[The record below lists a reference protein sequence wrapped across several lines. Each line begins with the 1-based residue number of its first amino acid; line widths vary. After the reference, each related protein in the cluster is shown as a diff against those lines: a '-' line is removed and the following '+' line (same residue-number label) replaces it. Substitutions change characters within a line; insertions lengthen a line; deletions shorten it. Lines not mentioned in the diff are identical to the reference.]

1 MNVQSYMYLYKYV
14 PTLWIRILTA
24 LLFICSVYYL
34 GRGFREL
41 IISGY
46 PIDLRLRWI
55 EQRYM
60 VRHGQDPFD
69 LYFRYQPQGPVIP
82 PKPITRDTTIDAEL
96 GPVPQLAY
104 PPWSYTLGTVILW
117 PPWPA
122 VRYWAALLDALG
134 LLSVA
139 TWGWSHARRL
149 GLASA
154 ALVAMTCLSCA
165 DYLTVLRLGQLAIYI
180 LAFLLAAMLLE
191 RRGHSVLSGLMLGM
205 AMIKPTIAAPFILIP
220 LILGRWRTVAT
231 CIAVVGAGAAV
242 AWVQTGVSPVE
253 MLQQM
258 VAVAEQ
264 IEIPKRE
271 PGPVTWLIQLGL
283 SAPVASKIASVL
295 FITPC
300 IAAMWICRG
309 RPIEVPFAI
318 AAVTAQIWTHHKGY
332 DSVVLLLM
340 LVPLLTVSLTPPWR
354 RPLLVLTGMVTL
366 AVLQLGLSHVLSQGP
381 RVAVQSALWIAGLVA
396 YVVVERRLGPSQS
409 AAVSEQAAP
418 HIAVA

>member
-1 MNVQSYMYLYKYV
+1 M
-14 PTLWIRILTA
+14 TLHTNKSDLLTRISTA
-24 LLFICSVYYL
+24 ILFICSVYYV

-46 PIDLRLRWI
+46 PVDLRLRWV

-60 VRHGQDPFD
+60 VKHGQDPFD

-82 PKPITRDTTIDAEL
+82 PKPITRDTTIDTEL
-96 GPVPQLAY
+96 GLVPQLAY

-134 LLSVA
+134 LLFVA
-139 TWGWSHARRL
+139 TWGWNHARGIGR
-149 GLASA
+149 ASA
-154 ALVAMTCLSCA
+154 ALVAMSCLSCA

-191 RRGHSVLSGLMLGM
+191 RRGHGILSGLMLGM
-205 AMIKPTIAAPFILIP
+205 AMIKPTIAAPFILVP

-231 CIAVVGAGAAV
+231 CVAVVGAGAAV
-242 AWVQTGVSPVE
+242 AWVQTGVNPVE

-271 PGPVTWLIQLGL
+271 PGPVTWLIQLGWTVP
-283 SAPVASKIASVL
+283 AASKIASVL
-295 FITPC
+295 FMTPC

-309 RPIEVPFAI
+309 RPIEVLFAI
-318 AAVTAQIWTHHKGY
+318 AAVTAQVWTHHKGY

-381 RVAVQSALWIAGLVA
+381 RVAVQTVLWIAGLVA
-396 YVVVERRLGPSQS
+396 YVLVERRFGPSQS
-409 AAVSEQAAP
+409 ATASDQATTR
-418 HIAVA
+418 IAMA

>member
-1 MNVQSYMYLYKYV
+1 MRKYINK
-14 PTLWIRILTA
+14 PNTWIGIVTF
-24 LLFICSVYYL
+24 LLFMCSLYYL
-34 GRGFREL
+34 GRGFGEL

-46 PIDLRLRWI
+46 PIDLRLRWV

-60 VRHGQDPFD
+60 VKHGQDPFD

-82 PKPITRDTTIDAEL
+82 PKPIMRDTTIDTEL
-96 GPVPQLAY
+96 GLVPQLAY

-117 PPWPA
+117 PPWPE

-134 LLSVA
+134 LLFVA
-139 TWGWSHARRL
+139 TWGWSHARGIGRA
-149 GLASA
+149 GA

-191 RRGHSVLSGLMLGM
+191 RRGHGVLSGLMLGM

-231 CIAVVGAGAAV
+231 CVAVVGAGAAI
-242 AWVQTGVSPVE
+242 AWVQTGVNPVE
-253 MLQQM
+253 MVQQM

-264 IEIPKRE
+264 VEILKGE
-271 PGPVTWLIQLGL
+271 PGPVTWLIQLGW
-283 SAPVASKIASVL
+283 SAPAASKIASVL
-295 FITPC
+295 FMTPC
-300 IAAMWICRG
+300 IAAMWICRS

-318 AAVTAQIWTHHKGY
+318 AAVTAQVWTHHKGY

-354 RPLLVLTGMVTL
+354 RPLLVLTGMVAL
-366 AVLQLGLSHVLSQGP
+366 AVLQLGLSHVLPRGP
-381 RVAVQSALWIAGLVA
+381 RVAVQTVLWIAGLVA
-396 YVVVERRLGPSQS
+396 YVLVERRLGPSQS
-409 AAVSEQAAP
+409 AAASDQAAP
-418 HIAVA
+418 RIAMA